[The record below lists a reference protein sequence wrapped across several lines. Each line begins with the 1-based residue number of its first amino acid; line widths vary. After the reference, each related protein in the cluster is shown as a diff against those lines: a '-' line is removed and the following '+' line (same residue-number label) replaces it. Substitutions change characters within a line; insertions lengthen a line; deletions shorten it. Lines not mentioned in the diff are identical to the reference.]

1 MNTRRQF
8 LLTAPLGALG
18 ASMLASTALA
28 GDEPPKTPPPGAP
41 PAFGTAPQV
50 GPEVTPATFAEAEKL
65 VQVAMT
71 PAERDMAS
79 ASWRRTLAAV
89 YERRTGPRKIEI

>member
-28 GDEPPKTPPPGAP
+28 GDD
-41 PAFGTAPQV
+41 
-50 GPEVTPATFAEAEKL
+50 ATYSSIESSITSL
-65 VQVAMT
+65 TTQ
-71 PAERDMAS
+71 RN
-79 ASWRRTLAAV
+79 TLAATI
-89 YERRTGPRKIEI
+89 RGAFNSAANGGNPITQAQAQGWIAQANQLISQAQALA